1 MAGVHPQR
9 YDVRS
14 RKQSEYFAMKLPQFE
29 YSCPDKLADAIA
41 LLAAHGSEAKAL
53 AGGQSLVPMLA
64 FRVASPSLI
73 VDLRK
78 LDELRRIDISEA
90 GITLGAMVRWREIL
104 ENAELGVAHPLLV
117 AAIGHVAHYQIRNR
131 GTVGGSLAHADP
143 AAELPCIAVT
153 CEVEI
158 GVIGAGGERTIAAA
172 DFFHGPLMT
181 SLGADE
187 LIRDIRLPPWPAQRR
202 FGFAEFA
209 RRSGDFALAGAAVF
223 YDMDLDGNIRNAH
236 VGVIGGADR
245 PLRLKSAEDALNG
258 REAAATIIAAAA
270 AAGAAAADPPGDI
283 HASSAYRR
291 VLVGTMI
298 ERALRSAAALD

>member
-1 MAGVHPQR
+1 
-9 YDVRS
+9 
-14 RKQSEYFAMKLPQFE
+14 MKLPPFE
-29 YSCPDKLADAIA
+29 YSCPDKLADAVA

-78 LDELRRIDISEA
+78 LNELRRIDISEA

-104 ENAELGVAHPLLV
+104 ENAELGVAHPLLA

-153 CEVEI
+153 CEAEI

-181 SLGADE
+181 SLRADE
-187 LIRDIRLPPWPAQRR
+187 LIRDIRLPPWPAQRC

-223 YDMDLDGNIRNAH
+223 YDTDQDGKIRNAH
-236 VGVIGGADR
+236 VGAIGAADR
-245 PLRLKSAEDALNG
+245 PLRLKSAEDALDGHVADEN
-258 REAAATIIAAAA
+258 IIAAAA
-270 AAGAAAADPPGDI
+270 AAGSASSDPPGDI

-291 VLVGTMI
+291 GLVGTMI

>member
-1 MAGVHPQR
+1 
-9 YDVRS
+9 
-14 RKQSEYFAMKLPQFE
+14 MKLPPFE
-29 YSCPDKLADAIA
+29 YSCPENLADAVA
-41 LLAAHGSEAKAL
+41 LLAAHGGEARAL

-78 LDELRRIDISEA
+78 LDELRRIGISEH
-90 GITLGAMVRWREIL
+90 GITLGATVRWREIL
-104 ENAELGVAHPLLV
+104 ESADLRVAHPLLA

-143 AAELPCIAVT
+143 AAEMPCIAVT
-153 CEVEI
+153 CEAEI
-158 GVIGAGGERTIAAA
+158 GVVDAGGARTIAAG
-172 DFFHGPLMT
+172 DFFRGPLMT
-181 SLGADE
+181 SLRDDE
-187 LIRDIRLPPWPAQRR
+187 LIRDIRLPPWPARRR

-223 YDMDLDGNIRNAH
+223 YDTDQDGKIRNAR
-236 VGVIGGADR
+236 VGAIGAADR
-245 PLRLKSAEDALNG
+245 PLRLKSAEAALDGHVADENV
-258 REAAATIIAAAA
+258 IAAAA
-270 AAGAAAADPPGDI
+270 AAGAAAADPPDDI